1 MNINQLKPASDLAKK
16 FGVKSIIPGAP
27 GTGKTPLVKTTPR
40 PIMCVIE
47 PGMLSMRDAN
57 NVPAWE
63 ANTPEKVEEFFT
75 FILQSNEAK
84 QFDTICIDS
93 ISQLAELFLTQELKR
108 NKDGR
113 KAYGELSRRVMDLV
127 NALYY
132 LPNKHVYMIAKQAT
146 MEENGTATK
155 KPYFPGQ
162 DLNIKIPHLYDEILY
177 AGEANI
183 PGQPKPVLAIRT
195 KATYGILARDRSGKL
210 AELEPPN
217 IGDIFKKCMS

>member
-1 MNINQLKPASDLAKK
+1 
-16 FGVKSIIPGAP
+16 
-27 GTGKTPLVKTTPR
+27 
-40 PIMCVIE
+40 MCVIE
-47 PGMLSMRDAN
+47 PGMLSMRDAV

-84 QFDTICIDS
+84 NFDTVCIDS
-93 ISQLAELFLTQELKR
+93 ISQLCELFLTQELKR

-113 KAYGELSRRVMDLV
+113 KAYGELSRRVMGHV
-127 NALYY
+127 NDLYY

-146 MEENGTATK
+146 GEENGTSVK

-162 DLNIKIPHLYDEILY
+162 DLNVKIPHLYDEILHI
-177 AGEANI
+177 GETNV
-183 PGQPKPVLAIRT
+183 PGQPQPVLAIRT
-195 KATYGILARDRSGKL
+195 KATYGIMARDRSGKL

-217 IGDIFKKCMS
+217 IGDIFTKCMS